1 MDLQT
6 LLFVGIVAVLLAASV
21 MSFFHGKRTKVE
33 LMGQQIAL
41 STLIIG
47 GLLLATVGVFM
58 AYGQSGVIG
67 A

>member
-1 MDLQT
+1 MDFQT
-6 LLFVGIVAVLLAASV
+6 LLFVGIVAVLLAASIL
-21 MSFFHGKRTKVE
+21 SFFHGKKTKME
-33 LMGQQIAL
+33 LLGQNIAL

-58 AYGQSGVIG
+58 AYGQTAIG

>member
-6 LLFVGIVAVLLAASV
+6 LLFVGIVAVLLAACIV
-21 MSFFHGKRTKVE
+21 SFMHGKRANSTILGQKVV
-33 LMGQQIAL
+33 L

-58 AYGQSGVIG
+58 AYGQGGIG

>member
-6 LLFVGIVAVLLAASV
+6 LLFVGIVAVLLAASIV
-21 MSFFHGKRTKVE
+21 SFLHGKRANAE
-33 LMGQQIAL
+33 IMGQKVLL

-58 AYGQSGVIG
+58 AYGQG
-67 A
+67 AMSM